1 MKFAWGA
8 LGALLLGVAGGYV
21 LAGGGD
27 APADRDRPTGA
38 AAAAASAEVDAEG
51 CTQPVLMVVRGTIT
65 DSARMR
71 EYAQALQAAELYPA
85 TSGYYLHIG
94 PPVEVFEGEYPDNAF
109 TVIARFPCLAHAQA
123 FWYSDTYRELV
134 KLRENAAEVLVTVY
148 RELDPPDFMEGRLE
162 GGRFVEV
169 PSVDGLR

>member
-1 MKFAWGA
+1 MKFASGVLA
-8 LGALLLGVAGGYV
+8 ALLLGAAGGYM
-21 LAGGGD
+21 LAGGAD
-27 APADRDRPTGA
+27 APAEGERPTGA
-38 AAAAASAEVDAEG
+38 EVAAASAEPVTDG

-85 TSGYYLHIG
+85 TSGYYLHVG
-94 PPVEVFEGEYPDNAF
+94 PPVDVFEGDYPDNAF

-162 GGRFVEV
+162 GGRFIDV
-169 PSVDGLR
+169 PPVDGLR

>member
-1 MKFAWGA
+1 MKFAWA
-8 LGALLLGVAGGYV
+8 VLGTLLLGVAGGYV

-27 APADRDRPTGA
+27 TPEQGDRPTGA
-38 AAAAASAEVDAEG
+38 ELAAASAEPDADG

-65 DSARMR
+65 DPARMR

-85 TSGYYLHIG
+85 TSGYYLHVG
-94 PPVEVFEGEYPDNAF
+94 PPVDVFEGEYPDNAF

-134 KLRENAAEVLVTVY
+134 EFRKHAAEVLVTVY

-162 GGRFVEV
+162 GGRFIDV
-169 PSVDGLR
+169 PPVDELR